1 MKYRHNLDTTTLQS
15 KSLHVGTL
23 FNSTTNGII
32 IERSTFVESLSMPDQ
47 VQLPMGQPNNRAC
60 MCNACTASSVHVGS

>member
-1 MKYRHNLDTTTLQS
+1 VKYRHNLDTTTLQS

-47 VQLPMGQPNNRAC
+47 VQLPMGTNRAC

>member
-15 KSLHVGTL
+15 KSLRVGTL
-23 FNSTTNGII
+23 FNSTTNSII
-32 IERSTFVESLSMPDQ
+32 IERSTFVESLSI
-47 VQLPMGQPNNRAC
+47 VQLPMGQPTNRAC